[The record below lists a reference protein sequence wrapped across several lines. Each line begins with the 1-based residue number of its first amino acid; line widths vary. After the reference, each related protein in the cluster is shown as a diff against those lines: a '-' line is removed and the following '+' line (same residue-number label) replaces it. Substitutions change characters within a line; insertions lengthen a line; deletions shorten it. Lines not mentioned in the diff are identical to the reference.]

1 MPVICRQLTYNVV
14 KFFKNV
20 KFAIILPNS
29 SIMTDYNYCCSKD
42 GHGLS
47 FPSFSVVFIQTFSIH
62 GNLEFVL
69 PSNAVRK
76 DYRQIVTEIEAGLES
91 TGVYREI
98 ADHLDVPVV
107 YMNQNIER
115 QIFVLNEKE
124 DALVRKKL
132 TGRGLMERGYFSRMS
147 IKSLSS
153 KEEAALESDETAVA
167 DSVWRFPKKSVYRF
181 SLRGFDFLMPLRPE
195 EEEDF
200 PPVDLEGHVNVE
212 MSLFFGNTVSIT
224 YRFFFDGNSSA
235 ILTPEKVKTNAVTD
249 HVIALLS
256 AYLGAEYWSADSDEG
271 ASNINLKSTFV
282 AKDFWLDEDGVEVP
296 AGQRVDLM
304 MREGGRAFD
313 KIALRYKKFLYRNYS
328 AYREGLT
335 FDEMREHEA
344 FRRDNGISVVNDH
357 HYAMVDIWENVMHPH
372 VKEDGTEEDL
382 FCKYRT
388 PKLSEAEIVNHIR
401 EYHKPELIGLMTLY
415 PGEWPYRDRLA
426 YDEVCGENIAIDTDD
441 HVMVGTNLAV
451 VIGTYGRRSDE
462 VKNGVEQ
469 LAANDGTDVKRQ
481 GVNWEE
487 HLLARAQYH
496 VSWPE
501 YLMIL
506 QMVLAKK
513 HVIGFAKD
521 QMIDVA
527 LTARN
532 HSAEE
537 LIGKNADLGMRLSR
551 QVIQLD
557 MVKYS
562 KFASHQVM
570 FDRTSKRLRLEE
582 DLNNLREIIDMVDS
596 SLHNLSDY
604 KAMKS
609 DFLLNMILLVVSVAS
624 TFELL
629 FQNSELPFLTYF
641 NIDSSGLA
649 AWIVTV
655 VAAVTIFALLLV
667 LKSAFKKIWT
677 LFIKKK

>member
-1 MPVICRQLTYNVV
+1 M
-14 KFFKNV
+14 
-20 KFAIILPNS
+20 S
-29 SIMTDYNYCCSKD
+29 GYNYCCSRD

-69 PSNAVRK
+69 PAGAVRS
-76 DYRQIVTEIEAGLES
+76 DYRDVVNEIEEGLENS
-91 TGVYREI
+91 GVYKEI
-98 ADHLDVPVV
+98 ADHLGMPVV

-124 DALVRKKL
+124 DSLVRKKL
-132 TGRGLMERGYFSRMS
+132 VGRKWVEKGYLSRMS
-147 IKSLSS
+147 IRSLTP
-153 KEEAALESDETAVA
+153 KEEAALSVDPCSV
-167 DSVWRFPKKSVYRF
+167 DDCVWRFPKKSVYRF
-181 SLRGFDFLMPLRPE
+181 SLRGFDFHMPLRPE

-200 PPVDLEGHVNVE
+200 EPIDLKGHVNVE
-212 MSLFFGNTVSIT
+212 MSLFFGNTVSMT
-224 YRFFFDGNSSA
+224 YRFFFDGNSA
-235 ILTPEKVKTNAVTD
+235 GIYTPDKLKTNAVTD
-249 HVIALLS
+249 HIIALLS
-256 AYLGAEYWSADSDEG
+256 TYLGAEYWSADSDEG

-282 AKDFWLDEDGVEVP
+282 AKNFWLDEDGMEVP
-296 AGQRVDLM
+296 ESDRVDLM

-313 KIALRYKKFLYRNYS
+313 KIALRYKKFLYNNYS
-328 AYREGLT
+328 AYREGLSLE
-335 FDEMREHEA
+335 EMREHES
-344 FRRDNGISVVNDH
+344 FRRKNGVSVVNDH

-372 VKEDGTEEDL
+372 KKDDGIEEDI
-382 FCKYRT
+382 FSKYRI

-441 HVMVGTNLAV
+441 HVMVGTNIAV

-462 VKNGVEQ
+462 VKKGVEQ
-469 LAANDGTDVKRQ
+469 GVANDGTEIKKQ

-527 LTARN
+527 LTARS

-562 KFASHQVM
+562 KFSSHQVM

-582 DLNNLREIIDMVDS
+582 DLNNLREIIDMVDN

-609 DFLLNMILLVVSVAS
+609 DFLLNMILVVVSVAS
-624 TFELL
+624 TFELM

-641 NIDSSGLA
+641 NVDSKGLA
-649 AWIVTV
+649 AWLVAV

-667 LKSAFKKIWT
+667 LKSALKKVWN
-677 LFIKKK
+677 LFIKNK

>member
-1 MPVICRQLTYNVV
+1 MG
-14 KFFKNV
+14 
-20 KFAIILPNS
+20 
-29 SIMTDYNYCCSKD
+29 DYNYCCSKD

-62 GNLEFVL
+62 DNLEFVI
-69 PSNAVRK
+69 PADAVRPDYK
-76 DYRQIVTEIEAGLES
+76 DVITDIEEGLES

-98 ADHLDVPVV
+98 ADHLDMPVV

-124 DALVRKKL
+124 DTLVRKKL
-132 TGRGLMERGYFSRMS
+132 VGRKLVEKGYFTRMS
-147 IKSLSS
+147 IKSLTP
-153 KEEAALESDETAVA
+153 KEEAALEA
-167 DSVWRFPKKSVYRF
+167 DLVVPDCVWRFPKKSVYRF
-181 SLRGFDFLMPLRPE
+181 SLRGFDFHMPLRPE

-200 PPVDLEGHVNVE
+200 EPIDLEGHVNVE

-224 YRFFFDGNSSA
+224 YRLFFDGNSSA
-235 ILTPEKVKTNAVTD
+235 IYTPDKVPTNAVTD
-249 HVIALLS
+249 HIIALLS
-256 AYLGAEYWSADSDEG
+256 TYLGAEYWSADSDEG

-282 AKDFWLDEDGVEVP
+282 AKEFWLDEDGHEVP
-296 AGQRVDLM
+296 VDERVDLM

-313 KIALRYKKFLYRNYS
+313 KIALRYKKFLYNNYS

-335 FDEMREHEA
+335 YEGMHEHEV
-344 FRRDNGISVVNDH
+344 FRRKNGISVVNDH

-372 VKEDGTEEDL
+372 MKDDGTEEDL
-382 FCKYRT
+382 FFKHRV

-401 EYHKPELIGLMTLY
+401 DYHKPELIGLMTLY
-415 PGEWPYRDRLA
+415 PGEWPYRDKLA

-462 VKNGVEQ
+462 VKSGIEQGV
-469 LAANDGTDVKRQ
+469 ANDGTEVKKQ

-521 QMIDVA
+521 QMIDVT
-527 LTARN
+527 LTAKN

-537 LIGKNADLGMRLSR
+537 LIGKNAELGMRLSR

-557 MVKYS
+557 VVKYS
-562 KFASHQVM
+562 KFSSHQVM

-582 DLNNLREIIDMVDS
+582 DLNDLREIIDMIDN

-629 FQNSELPFLTYF
+629 FQDSELPFLTYF
-641 NIDSSGLA
+641 NIDSDGLA
-649 AWIVTV
+649 AWLVAV
-655 VAAVTIFALLLV
+655 VAVVTIFALLLV
-667 LKSAFKKIWT
+667 MKNSLKKVWY
-677 LFIKKK
+677 LFIKSK

>member
-1 MPVICRQLTYNVV
+1 MR
-14 KFFKNV
+14 
-20 KFAIILPNS
+20 
-29 SIMTDYNYCCSKD
+29 DYNYCCSKD

-47 FPSFSVVFIQTFSIH
+47 FPSFGVVFIQTFSIH

-69 PSNAVRK
+69 PASAVRD
-76 DYRQIVTEIEAGLES
+76 DYDKISGDIEGDLAK
-91 TGVYREI
+91 TGVYSEI
-98 ADHLDVPVV
+98 ADHLGLPVV

-115 QIFVLNEKE
+115 QIFVLNGEE

-132 TGRGLMERGYFSRMS
+132 VGRKWKEKGILSKMS
-147 IKSLSS
+147 IKSLTSRES
-153 KEEAALESDETAVA
+153 AAAEKNENSVTDL
-167 DSVWRFPKKSVYRF
+167 VWRFPKKSVYRF
-181 SLRGFDFLMPLRPE
+181 SLRGFDFHMPLRPE

-200 PPVDLEGHVNVE
+200 EPVDLKGHVNVE

-224 YRFFFDGNSSA
+224 YRFFFDGRSSM
-235 ILTPEKVKTNAVTD
+235 ISTPEGKVTDAVTD
-249 HVIALLS
+249 HIIALLS

-271 ASNINLKSTFV
+271 TSNINLKSTFV
-282 AKDFWLDEDGVEVP
+282 AKDFWLDENGFEVP
-296 AGQRVDLM
+296 ENERTDLQ

-313 KIALRYKKFLYRNYS
+313 KIALRYKKFLYNNYS
-328 AYREGLT
+328 AYREGLS
-335 FDEMREHEA
+335 FEDKREHES
-344 FRRDNGISVVNDH
+344 FRRKNGITVVNDH
-357 HYAMVDIWENVMHPH
+357 HYAMVDIWENVRHMHVH
-372 VKEDGTEEDL
+372 EDGTEEDI
-382 FCKYRT
+382 FFRRRV
-388 PKLSEAEIVNHIR
+388 PRLSEAEIVNHIR
-401 EYHKPELIGLMTLY
+401 EYHKPELIGLMTMY
-415 PGEWPYRDRLA
+415 PGEWPYRDKLA

-462 VKNGVEQ
+462 VKNNAGHE
-469 LAANDGTDVKRQ
+469 AANDGSDVRKQ
-481 GVNWEE
+481 GVNWEA
-487 HLLARAQYH
+487 HLLTRAQYH

-527 LTARN
+527 LTARS

-562 KFASHQVM
+562 KFPSHQVM

-582 DLNNLREIIDMVDS
+582 DLNSLREIIDMVDS

-609 DFLLNMILLVVSVAS
+609 DFLLNMILVVVSVAS

-641 NIDSSGLA
+641 NVDSRGLA
-649 AWIVTV
+649 AWLVAV

-667 LKSAFKKIWT
+667 MKSGLKKVWNI
-677 LFIKKK
+677 FIKKK

>member
-1 MPVICRQLTYNVV
+1 M
-14 KFFKNV
+14 K
-20 KFAIILPNS
+20 
-29 SIMTDYNYCCSKD
+29 DYNYCCSKD

-69 PSNAVRK
+69 PADAVRK
-76 DYRQIVTEIEAGLES
+76 DYGKIIGDIEDDFGK
-91 TGVYREI
+91 TGVCSGI
-98 ADHLDVPVV
+98 ADHLGIPVV

-115 QIFVLNEKE
+115 QIFVLNGEE

-132 TGRGLMERGYFSRMS
+132 VGRKWKEKGILSRMS
-147 IKSLSS
+147 IKSLTSRES
-153 KEEAALESDETAVA
+153 AAAEKDENSVA
-167 DSVWRFPKKSVYRF
+167 DLVWRFPKKSVYRF
-181 SLRGFDFLMPLRPE
+181 SLRGFDFHMPLRPE

-200 PPVDLEGHVNVE
+200 EPIDLTGHVNVE
-212 MSLFFGNTVSIT
+212 MSLFFGNTVSVT
-224 YRFFFDGNSSA
+224 YRFFFDGRSSMISA
-235 ILTPEKVKTNAVTD
+235 PDGNKTDAVTD
-249 HVIALLS
+249 HIIALLS
-256 AYLGAEYWSADSDEG
+256 AYLGAEYWSADVDEG

-282 AKDFWLDEDGVEVP
+282 AKNFWLDECGMEVP
-296 AGQRVDLM
+296 EGERTDLH

-313 KIALRYKKFLYRNYS
+313 KIALRYKKFLYNNYS
-328 AYREGLT
+328 AYREGLS
-335 FDEMREHEA
+335 FEEKREHEN
-344 FRRDNGISVVNDH
+344 FRRKNGISVVNDH
-357 HYAMVDIWENVMHPH
+357 HYAMVDIWENVKHMH
-372 VKEDGTEEDL
+372 VNDDGTEEDI
-382 FCKYRT
+382 FFRHRV
-388 PKLSEAEIVNHIR
+388 PRLSEAEIVNHIR
-401 EYHKPELIGLMTLY
+401 EYHRPELIGLMTMY
-415 PGEWPYRDRLA
+415 PGEWPYRDSRA

-441 HVMVGTNLAV
+441 HVMVGTNMAV

-462 VKNGVEQ
+462 VKKGSGPE
-469 LAANDGTDVKRQ
+469 AANDGTDVKKQ

-527 LTARN
+527 LTARS

-562 KFASHQVM
+562 KFPSHQVM

-582 DLNNLREIIDMVDS
+582 DLNSLREIIDMVDS

-609 DFLLNMILLVVSVAS
+609 DFLLNMILVVVSVAS

-649 AWIVTV
+649 AWLVAV

-667 LKSAFKKIWT
+667 MKSGLKKVWN

>member
-1 MPVICRQLTYNVV
+1 M
-14 KFFKNV
+14 K
-20 KFAIILPNS
+20 
-29 SIMTDYNYCCSKD
+29 DYNYCCSKD

-69 PSNAVRK
+69 PLSAVRK
-76 DYRQIVTEIEAGLES
+76 DYSAVREEIEQEFEK
-91 TGVYREI
+91 TGVYKEI
-98 ADHLDVPVV
+98 ADHLGLPVV
-107 YMNQNIER
+107 FMDQNIEK
-115 QIFVLNEKE
+115 QIFVLNDKE
-124 DALVRKKL
+124 SALIPMKL
-132 TGRGLMERGYFSRMS
+132 TGRKLLEKKLVSRMS
-147 IKSLSS
+147 VKSLR
-153 KEEAALESDETAVA
+153 KREESVMLENSESGSDF
-167 DSVWRFPKKSVYRF
+167 VWRFPKKSVYRF
-181 SLRGFDFLMPLRPE
+181 SLRGFDFTMPIRPSDD
-195 EEEDF
+195 EDF
-200 PPVDLEGHVNVE
+200 EPIDLEGHANVE

-224 YRFFFDGNSSA
+224 YRFFFDGKTA
-235 ILTPEKVKTNAVTD
+235 GIYTPDKKEADAVTD

-256 AYLGAEYWSADSDEG
+256 TYLGAEYWSADSEDG
-271 ASNINLKSTFV
+271 ASNINLESTFI
-282 AKDFWLDEDGVEVP
+282 ARNFWLDEDGIEVP
-296 AGQRVDLM
+296 EAERTDLHM
-304 MREGGRAFD
+304 HEGGRAFD
-313 KIALRYKKFLYRNYS
+313 KIALRYKKFLYNNYS
-328 AYREGLT
+328 AYREDLS
-335 FDEMREHEA
+335 FEDRREHEVY
-344 FRRDNGISVVNDH
+344 RKNHGISVVNDH
-357 HYAMVDIWENVMHPH
+357 HYAMVDIWENVKHMHEH
-372 VKEDGTEEDL
+372 EDGTVEDI
-382 FCKYRT
+382 FFKARN
-388 PKLSEAEIVNHIR
+388 PRLSEAEIVNHIR

-415 PGEWPYRDRLA
+415 PGEWPYRDGHA

-441 HVMVGTNLAV
+441 HVMCGSNLAV

-462 VKNGVEQ
+462 VKNNVEHK
-469 LAANDGTDVKRQ
+469 AANDGTDVKKQ

-487 HLLARAQYH
+487 HLVARAQYH

-527 LTARN
+527 LTARS

-562 KFASHQVM
+562 KFSSHQVM
-570 FDRTSKRLRLEE
+570 FDRTSRRLRLEE
-582 DLNNLREIIDMVDS
+582 DLNALREIIDMVDN

-609 DFLLNMILLVVSVAS
+609 DFLLNMILVVVSVAS

-641 NIDSSGLA
+641 DIDSKGLA
-649 AWIVTV
+649 AWLVAV
-655 VAAVTIFALLLV
+655 VAAVTMFALLLV
-667 LKSAFKKIWT
+667 MKSS
-677 LFIKKK
+677 IKKVWNLFLKRK

>member
-1 MPVICRQLTYNVV
+1 M
-14 KFFKNV
+14 
-20 KFAIILPNS
+20 A
-29 SIMTDYNYCCSKD
+29 DYNYCCSKD
-42 GHGLS
+42 GHGLA

-69 PSNAVRK
+69 PADAVRS
-76 DYRQIVTEIEAGLES
+76 DYKEIVADIDEGLQN
-91 TGVYREI
+91 TGVYKEI
-98 ADHLDVPVV
+98 ADHLGMPVV

-124 DALVRKKL
+124 DTLVRKKL
-132 TGRGLMERGYFSRMS
+132 TGRRWMDKGYLSRMS
-147 IKSLSS
+147 ISSLTAGEEKALL
-153 KEEAALESDETAVA
+153 KESAAVKDCI
-167 DSVWRFPKKSVYRF
+167 WRFPKKSVYRF

-200 PPVDLEGHVNVE
+200 DPIDFEGHVNVE

-224 YRFFFDGNSSA
+224 YRFFFDGHSSG
-235 ILTPEKVKTNAVTD
+235 IYTPDKVKTNAVTD
-249 HVIALLS
+249 HIIALLS
-256 AYLGAEYWSADSDEG
+256 TYLGAEYWSADSDEG

-282 AKDFWLDEDGVEVP
+282 AKEFWLDEDGNEVP
-296 AGQRVDLM
+296 ENGRVDLM

-313 KIALRYKKFLYRNYS
+313 KIALRYKKFLYNNYS

-335 FDEMREHEA
+335 FEEMREHES
-344 FRRDNGISVVNDH
+344 FRKKNGISVVNDH

-372 VKEDGTEEDL
+372 VKDDGTEEDL
-382 FCKYRT
+382 FFKRRT

-426 YDEVCGENIAIDTDD
+426 YDEVCGKNIAIDTDD
-441 HVMVGTNLAV
+441 HVMCGTNIAV

-462 VKNGVEQ
+462 VKSGVEQ
-469 LAANDGTDVKRQ
+469 GAANDGTEVKKQ

-527 LTARN
+527 LTARS

-562 KFASHQVM
+562 KFSSHQVM

-609 DFLLNMILLVVSVAS
+609 DFLLNMILVVVSVAS

-649 AWIVTV
+649 AWLVAV

-667 LKSAFKKIWT
+667 LKSALKKVSN
-677 LFIKKK
+677 LFIKGK

>member
-1 MPVICRQLTYNVV
+1 M
-14 KFFKNV
+14 
-20 KFAIILPNS
+20 S
-29 SIMTDYNYCCSKD
+29 DYKYCCSRD

-69 PSNAVRK
+69 PARAVRK
-76 DYRQIVTEIEAGLES
+76 DYCRIVGEIEKNMAK
-91 TGVYREI
+91 TGVYSEI
-98 ADHLDVPVV
+98 ADYLGEPVV

-115 QIFVLNEKE
+115 QIFVLDDKE
-124 DALVRKKL
+124 DTLVRKKL
-132 TGRGLMERGYFSRMS
+132 TGRRWVDGKVLSKMS
-147 IKSLSS
+147 ISPLTAR
-153 KEEAALESDETAVA
+153 EEAAAAADESAV
-167 DSVWRFPKKSVYRF
+167 DNLVWRFPKKSVYRF
-181 SLRGFDFLMPLRPE
+181 SLRGFDFHMPLRPE
-195 EEEDF
+195 GEEDF
-200 PPVDLEGHVNVE
+200 DPIDLDGHVNVE

-224 YRFFFDGNSSA
+224 YRFFFDGYSSR
-235 ILTPEKVKTNAVTD
+235 ISTPDQVKTDAVTD
-249 HVIALLS
+249 HIIALLS
-256 AYLGAEYWSADSDEG
+256 TYLGAEYWSADVDEG
-271 ASNINLKSTFV
+271 ATNINLKSTFV
-282 AKDFWLDEDGVEVP
+282 AKKFWLDENGIEIP
-296 AGQRVDLM
+296 EEHRNDLH

-313 KIALRYKKFLYRNYS
+313 KITLRYKQFLYNNYA
-328 AYREGLT
+328 AYREGLSL
-335 FDEMREHEA
+335 EEKREHES
-344 FRRDNGISVVNDH
+344 FRRSNPVSVFNDH
-357 HYAMVDIWENVMHPH
+357 HYAMVDIWENVKHIH
-372 VKEDGTEEDL
+372 VGKDGVEEDL
-382 FCKYRT
+382 FNKFRI
-388 PKLSEAEIVNHIR
+388 PRLSEAEIIEHIR
-401 EYHKPELIGLMTLY
+401 EFHKPELIGLMSMY
-415 PGEWPYRDRLA
+415 PGEWPYRDRNA

-462 VKNGVEQ
+462 VKKQ
-469 LAANDGTDVKRQ
+469 LEHDVANDGTDVKRQ

-562 KFASHQVM
+562 KFPSHQVM

-582 DLNNLREIIDMVDS
+582 DLGSLREIIDMVDS

-609 DFLLNMILLVVSVAS
+609 DFLLNMILVVVSVVS

-641 NIDSSGLA
+641 DIKSDSLA
-649 AWIVTV
+649 AWLVVV
-655 VAAVTIFALLLV
+655 VATLTIFALLLI
-667 LKSAFKKIWT
+667 LKDALKKIWN
-677 LFIKKK
+677 LFFKMK

>member
-1 MPVICRQLTYNVV
+1 M
-14 KFFKNV
+14 K
-20 KFAIILPNS
+20 
-29 SIMTDYNYCCSKD
+29 DYNYCCSKD

-69 PSNAVRK
+69 PPSAVRT
-76 DYRQIVTEIEAGLES
+76 DYAAIREEIENNFKK
-91 TGVYREI
+91 TGVYKEI
-98 ADHLDVPVV
+98 ADHLDLPVV
-107 YMNQNIER
+107 FMDQNIEK
-115 QIFVLNEKE
+115 QIFVLNDK
-124 DALVRKKL
+124 DSSLVRMKL
-132 TGRGLMERGYFSRMS
+132 TGGKLVNKNLLSRMS
-147 IKSLSS
+147 LSSLSKKEKKSLLKDESS
-153 KEEAALESDETAVA
+153 VSDL
-167 DSVWRFPKKSVYRF
+167 VWRFPKKSVYRF
-181 SLRGFDFLMPLRPE
+181 SLKGFDFLMPLRPSDD
-195 EEEDF
+195 EDF
-200 PPVDLEGHVNVE
+200 DPIDLEGHANVE

-224 YRFFFDGNSSA
+224 YRFFFDGNTAGIYSPDKKEA
-235 ILTPEKVKTNAVTD
+235 DAVTD
-249 HVIALLS
+249 HIIALLS
-256 AYLGAEYWSADSDEG
+256 TYLGAEYWSADSEDG
-271 ASNINLKSTFV
+271 ASNINLESTFI
-282 AKDFWLDEDGVEVP
+282 AKNFWLDENGIEVP
-296 AGQRVDLM
+296 EDKRTDLHM
-304 MREGGRAFD
+304 HEGGRAFD
-313 KIALRYKKFLYRNYS
+313 KVALRYKKFLYNNY
-328 AYREGLT
+328 AVYREGLS
-335 FDEMREHEA
+335 FEDRREHEIY
-344 FRRDNGISVVNDH
+344 RQENGISVVNDH
-357 HYAMVDIWENVMHPH
+357 HYAMVDIWENVKHMHER
-372 VKEDGTEEDL
+372 KDGTVEDI
-382 FCKYRT
+382 FFKDRN
-388 PKLSEAEIVNHIR
+388 PRLSEAEIINHIR

-415 PGEWPYRDRLA
+415 PGEWPYRDGRA

-441 HVMVGTNLAV
+441 HVMCGSNLAV

-462 VKNGVEQ
+462 VKNKVEHETAQ
-469 LAANDGTDVKRQ
+469 DGTDVKKQ

-487 HLLARAQYH
+487 HLVARAQYH

-527 LTARN
+527 LTARS

-562 KFASHQVM
+562 KFSSHQVM
-570 FDRTSKRLRLEE
+570 FDRTSRRLRLEE
-582 DLNNLREIIDMVDS
+582 DLNALREIIDMVDS

-609 DFLLNMILLVVSVAS
+609 DFLLNMILVVVSVAS

-641 NIDSSGLA
+641 DVDSAGLA
-649 AWIVTV
+649 AWLVAV

-667 LKSAFKKIWT
+667 MKDGLKKLWNI
-677 LFIKKK
+677 FIKRK